1 MSNILSDLYNLK
13 ELELQELSEEESQL
27 VVGGNLFGSI
37 VGAVAGSYIG
47 SKAGLAGIIAGGLVG
62 GVVGSVAEDFINDLS
77 RRKQVLIPLTTSLT
91 DGETTTTTTSILS
104 T

>member
-1 MSNILSDLYNLK
+1 MSNILSDLFNFK
-13 ELELQELSEEESQL
+13 ELELQELSDEESQL

-62 GVVGSVAEDFINDLS
+62 GAVGSVAEDFINDLS
-77 RRKQVLIPLTTSLT
+77 RRKQVLVPITVY
-91 DGETTTTTTSILS
+91 DGETTTTTLS
-104 T
+104 TLST

>member
-1 MSNILSDLYNLK
+1 MSNMLSDLSNFK
-13 ELELQELSEEESQL
+13 ELEFQELSEEESQL

-62 GVVGSVAEDFINDLS
+62 GAVGSVAEDFINGLS
-77 RRKQVLIPLTTSLT
+77 RRE
-91 DGETTTTTTSILS
+91 ETVIFQPFYQSAAIL
-104 T
+104 

>member
-1 MSNILSDLYNLK
+1 VQNSKIIPSTTFK
-13 ELELQELSEEESQL
+13 TSSEEESQL

-62 GVVGSVAEDFINDLS
+62 GAVGSVAEDFINGLS
-77 RRKQVLIPLTTSLT
+77 RREQVLVPVTVS
-91 DGETTTTTTSILS
+91 DGETTTTSLSILS
-104 T
+104 R

>member
-1 MSNILSDLYNLK
+1 MSNMLSDLSNFK
-13 ELELQELSEEESQL
+13 ELKLQELSEEESQL

-62 GVVGSVAEDFINDLS
+62 GAVGSVAEDFINRLS
-77 RRKQVLIPLTTSLT
+77 RRERTVIFQPFY
-91 DGETTTTTTSILS
+91 GETAILS
-104 T
+104 QLTQ